1 MVYDSFDFQP
11 FDFIRKDQPE
21 TLDKSFAN
29 EFSKKFPIPIRN
41 IIYLESN
48 KHYINYYVLNEN
60 KSFKDRCTIKECE
73 NRFEIYDFIR
83 IHKSYII
90 NPVYIDFIDNRKDE
104 IILKH
109 INLKL
114 PMSRNYKKIVNEK
127 YTLYLRNTI

>member
-1 MVYDSFDFQP
+1 MKQNEIMILED
-11 FDFIRKDQPE
+11 
-21 TLDKSFAN
+21 